1 MHSRGRHRK
10 PGKTAKIIAPGV
22 TAGAIVALAGTGA
35 HAQVISSANIPREA
49 VQTSAKLITYVPRHA
64 QKGVTVRPGDSLSAI
79 AARECNN
86 PGDWTGI
93 WNYNHKT
100 LHWNDPDIIQQG
112 QRVIPDCRREQVWL
126 PQPAVTTAD
135 VSYSARHAYSAP
147 QGRYVPAGAYS
158 YSGLESL
165 WESAGGPAW
174 AAASAA
180 TIAECES
187 GGRANAYNPSGAT
200 GIWQILGEVVPGNLD
215 DPYTNALNAVSKFR
229 ASGDTFAQ
237 WVCQA

>member
-64 QKGVTVRPGDSLSAI
+64 QEGVTVRTGDSLSAI
-79 AARECNN
+79 AARECGN

-100 LHWNDPDIIQQG
+100 LHWHDP
-112 QRVIPDCRREQVWL
+112 
-126 PQPAVTTAD
+126 
-135 VSYSARHAYSAP
+135 
-147 QGRYVPAGAYS
+147 
-158 YSGLESL
+158 
-165 WESAGGPAW
+165 
-174 AAASAA
+174 
-180 TIAECES
+180 
-187 GGRANAYNPSGAT
+187 
-200 GIWQILGEVVPGNLD
+200 
-215 DPYTNALNAVSKFR
+215 
-229 ASGDTFAQ
+229 TFN
-237 WVCQA
+237 VKS